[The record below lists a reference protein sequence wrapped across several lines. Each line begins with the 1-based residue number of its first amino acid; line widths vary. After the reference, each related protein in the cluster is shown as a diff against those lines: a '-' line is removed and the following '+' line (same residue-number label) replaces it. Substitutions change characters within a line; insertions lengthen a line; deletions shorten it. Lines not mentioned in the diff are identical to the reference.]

1 MFALF
6 VFSMSYWLINNVEIK
21 VTLNNM
27 GSNTT
32 SATFK
37 NQSLQ
42 QLLCSVCSSNCGIF
56 DTSLKYDTNKSFYL
70 FP

>member
-6 VFSMSYWLINNVEIK
+6 VFSMNYWLINNVEIK
-21 VTLNNM
+21 VTLNDM

-37 NQSLQ
+37 KPK
-42 QLLCSVCSSNCGIF
+42 F
-56 DTSLKYDTNKSFYL
+56 ATTFM
-70 FP
+70 

>member
-6 VFSMSYWLINNVEIK
+6 VFSMNYWLINNVEIK

-42 QLLCSVCSSNCGIF
+42 QLFVVKQQLWHF
-56 DTSLKYDTNKSFYL
+56 
-70 FP
+70 

>member
-6 VFSMSYWLINNVEIK
+6 VFSMNYWLINNVEIK

-42 QLLCSVCSSNCGIF
+42 QLLCSVVAIVAF
-56 DTSLKYDTNKSFYL
+56 LTH
-70 FP
+70 P

>member
-6 VFSMSYWLINNVEIK
+6 VFSMNYWLINNVEIK

-42 QLLCSVCSSNCGIF
+42 QLLCSKAAIVAF
-56 DTSLKYDTNKSFYL
+56 LTH
-70 FP
+70 P